1 MHMHMHMHTCTCNA
15 HAHVHAHDLCMCI
28 VFFLKG
34 KTNGAPEGTG
44 THNKLFSVHS
54 SVWGPRLHVP
64 GAGETK
70 SAGTVDGI
78 MTMNGYLGGDQGRV
92 WLGQELGRVP

>member
-1 MHMHMHMHTCTCNA
+1 V
-15 HAHVHAHDLCMCI
+15 HVHR
-28 VFFLKG
+28 FLFER